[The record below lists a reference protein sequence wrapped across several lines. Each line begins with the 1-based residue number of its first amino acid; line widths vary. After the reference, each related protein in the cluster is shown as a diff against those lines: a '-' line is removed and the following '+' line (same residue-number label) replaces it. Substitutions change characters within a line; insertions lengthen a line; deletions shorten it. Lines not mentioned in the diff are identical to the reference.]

1 MADSARNQV
10 IDRLAALLYQE
21 GLEHSRPAPGQFV
34 VVLPGAAK
42 LRTTVS
48 LRVSDSTL
56 SINAFVCRRPDEN
69 FEQVYRWLLK
79 RNARMFGVAFALD
92 HLGDIYLVGRMP
104 TTGLLPDDLDR
115 LLGSVLSASDDS
127 FNQLLRLGFAT
138 AIRREHAWRVSRGE
152 SLANLAAFTDLTADP
167 VPPGA
172 ARDTSDPAD

>member
-1 MADSARNQV
+1 MAESAQDQV
-10 IDRLAALLYQE
+10 ISRLATLLRQE
-21 GLEHSRPAPGQFV
+21 GLEHSRPGPGHFV

-48 LRVSDSTL
+48 LRVSESAL

-104 TTGLLPDDLDR
+104 TTGLQADDLDR
-115 LLGSVLSASDDS
+115 LLGSVLTASDES
-127 FNQLLRLGFAT
+127 FNQLLRLGFPT

-152 SLANLAAFTDLTADP
+152 SLANLAAFTDLTEDP

-172 ARDTSDPAD
+172 SHDTSAPAQ